1 MPSKPAAAAKDAV
14 ALGVARGL
22 SVSAA
27 ARAAGVSERT
37 ARAWANAPDFKQ
49 TVRRAREHVI
59 DQVVGCMNTLAVKA
73 TVNLGKLI
81 DSADEDVS
89 LKASVALLDR
99 LLAVREAVE
108 LEDRLT
114 ALEARGTA
122 DGKPPALWQAR

>member
-1 MPSKPAAAAKDAV
+1 MPSKPATAAKDAV

-27 ARAAGVSERT
+27 ARAAGCSERT
-37 ARAWANAPDFKQ
+37 ARSWSNSPDFKA
-49 TVRRAREHVI
+49 TVRRAREGVI
-59 DQVVGCMNTLAVKA
+59 DQVVGCMSTLAVKA

-99 LLAVREAVE
+99 LLAVREAVDLEGQVIE
-108 LEDRLT
+108 LR
-114 ALEARGTA
+114 RI
-122 DGKPPALWQAR
+122 